1 MELRNYENIINEHE
15 NKLAV
20 LSNELIRLTDL
31 LRNRDDDIQNYK
43 KREYDFTLKLKEQAD
58 LNTDNL
64 SLRGLLEAKS
74 REIDEWRGRCGK
86 LEEEAMRGKEM
97 VHYNN
102 ELTDKL
108 DLASREL

>member
-1 MELRNYENIINEHE
+1 MELRNYENVINEHE

-64 SLRGLLEAKS
+64 STTTRDTYSPTSSDFGF
-74 REIDEWRGRCGK
+74 RFRCG
-86 LEEEAMRGKEM
+86 
-97 VHYNN
+97 
-102 ELTDKL
+102 
-108 DLASREL
+108 